1 MIFKG
6 WNRICVRSVFMAT
19 SPNPMWK
26 CLQVCRWVWISPRRY
41 NLTRYWTLSHRLCS
55 SDRIQ
60 QVSSWW
66 GVLPLNNYSSDLCFS
81 PASCKNTSLCKSR
94 WGSSEWLDKYNFATL
109 LMCTHTDECTQLPR
123 LRFYCV
129 LGRLASGLSS
139 GPGAGGSREGR
150 SGWLHLPGD
159 LLQGPRCGRARF
171 SCLSSKAQ
179 PRGGREGGRE
189 GGRGEDAALPLL
201 FSRVPSSVC
210 GSAVL
215 LRVGTQLLHTSL
227 FTCFSSS
234 RPSHMQNIH
243 TTGNRYVL

>member
-1 MIFKG
+1 
-6 WNRICVRSVFMAT
+6 
-19 SPNPMWK
+19 
-26 CLQVCRWVWISPRRY
+26 
-41 NLTRYWTLSHRLCS
+41 
-55 SDRIQ
+55 
-60 QVSSWW
+60 
-66 GVLPLNNYSSDLCFS
+66 
-81 PASCKNTSLCKSR
+81 
-94 WGSSEWLDKYNFATL
+94 
-109 LMCTHTDECTQLPR
+109 MCTHTDECTQLPR